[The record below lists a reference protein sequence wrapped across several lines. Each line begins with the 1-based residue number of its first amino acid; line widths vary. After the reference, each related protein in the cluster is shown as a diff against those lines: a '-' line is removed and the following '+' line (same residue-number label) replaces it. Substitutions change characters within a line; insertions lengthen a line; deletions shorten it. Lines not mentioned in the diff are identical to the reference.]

1 MSHVAL
7 GVIIIRPV
15 KWGQGQVSAVD
26 ETLIIEMILERQKE
40 GIAKAKE
47 QGKYK
52 GRKPTAQEQADKVLA
67 LKSAGVPRE
76 KIQE

>member
-7 GVIIIRPV
+7 RVTIIRPV

-26 ETLIIEMILERQKE
+26 ETLIIEMILDRQKE